1 MIIASASQFH
11 VYLQWGQRLFSKVS
25 FNSVLNGKAVA
36 VTFNQEKALVGA
48 VIVQLRRL
56 IVCSTNSL
64 PAEFEVSG
72 AGVALDLQDTGGSYT
87 QDFPAMVQ
95 LSLQSTD
102 AVILGN
108 IGRYDTMV

>member
-1 MIIASASQFH
+1 M
-11 VYLQWGQRLFSKVS
+11 
-25 FNSVLNGKAVA
+25 KAVV

-48 VIVQLRRL
+48 VTVQIRRL